1 MIPEL
6 FPYVCFALADIN
18 LIAWLR
24 NDLNGDAGEDF
35 GESMSTERFERGS
48 AGYKGAQAF
57 HLLLALIFTGLG
69 VASLLG
75 LQL

>member
-1 MIPEL
+1 MPEL
-6 FPYVCFALADIN
+6 FPYVCFALAGIN

-35 GESMSTERFERGS
+35 GEAMSTERFERGS
-48 AGYKGAQAF
+48 AGYKGTQAF
-57 HLLLALIFTGLG
+57 HLSLAVVFVGLG
-69 VASLLG
+69 VASFFG

>member
-1 MIPEL
+1 MPEL
-6 FPYVCFALADIN
+6 FPYVCFALAGIN

-35 GESMSTERFERGS
+35 GEAMSIDRFGRGS
-48 AGYKGAQAF
+48 DGYKGTQSF
-57 HLLLALIFTGLG
+57 HLLVAVIFTGLG

>member
-1 MIPEL
+1 MAEL
-6 FPYVCFALADIN
+6 FPFVCFVLAGIN

-35 GESMSTERFERGS
+35 GEMMSAERFERGS
-48 AGYKGAQAF
+48 DGFKGTQAF
-57 HLLLALIFTGLG
+57 HLSLAAILVALG

-75 LQL
+75 LQF

>member
-1 MIPEL
+1 M
-6 FPYVCFALADIN
+6 FPYVCFALAGIN

-35 GESMSTERFERGS
+35 GEAMSTERFERGS
-48 AGYKGAQAF
+48 DGYKGTQAF
-57 HLLLALIFTGLG
+57 HLSLAVICTGLG